1 MKITK
6 SKLSRRTT
14 KTSELSPKA
23 TKKKQTKIAKRI
35 IPSIKDFKKTTY
47 YEDLLYNDEGQPI
60 NPKTI
65 TSDVIRKYILEMN
78 MIEYNHMIKEIKEI
92 KTYARMK
99 GKFNFQPVSIEWIRA
114 NLWDANTKTWK
125 PMNYYWSNGDNPNNP
140 FLGPVMVQ
148 NVLDRNKYDKVFSYI
163 ITFDGDL
170 IEYDYPTTRM
180 PGASN
185 LQNKQVHKDWL
196 QSNKPG
202 PYKYKNYDFTNKKKY
217 FYLSGVARFGE
228 NTNPMKV
235 QVQVCKCNRIS
246 DTCVGGMSWIPY
258 LQD

>member
-92 KTYARMK
+92 K
-99 GKFNFQPVSIEWIRA
+99 N
-114 NLWDANTKTWK
+114 
-125 PMNYYWSNGDNPNNP
+125 
-140 FLGPVMVQ
+140 
-148 NVLDRNKYDKVFSYI
+148 
-163 ITFDGDL
+163 DGRQHPR
-170 IEYDYPTTRM
+170 Y
-180 PGASN
+180 
-185 LQNKQVHKDWL
+185 
-196 QSNKPG
+196 
-202 PYKYKNYDFTNKKKY
+202 
-217 FYLSGVARFGE
+217 
-228 NTNPMKV
+228 
-235 QVQVCKCNRIS
+235 
-246 DTCVGGMSWIPY
+246 
-258 LQD
+258 